1 MLIACHADFVGFG
14 LGVLWVIRSV
24 MCYLYFL
31 TVNCSIA
38 KVIGK
43 YVEINLFILSM
54 YRLLKYNT
62 VQTDLTISKTIH
74 SHKQKSGQ
82 RMIVYVLDFSLFIL
96 SWQLYWIQESLWLR
110 LYRIFSANLC
120 RVSLGQ
126 DCNYLFTGSV
136 TVVSEFT

>member
-1 MLIACHADFVGFG
+1 
-14 LGVLWVIRSV
+14 

-62 VQTDLTISKTIH
+62 VQTDMTISKTIH
-74 SHKQKSGQ
+74 SHKQQPGQ

-96 SWQLYWIQESLWLR
+96 TWQLYWIQESLWLR
-110 LYRIFSANLC
+110 LYRIVSTNLW

-126 DCNYLFTGSV
+126 DCNYLFTGSA

>member
-1 MLIACHADFVGFG
+1 
-14 LGVLWVIRSV
+14 
-24 MCYLYFL
+24 MCYLYLL
-31 TVNCSIA
+31 TVYCSIA

-43 YVEINLFILSM
+43 YVEINHFNWSM

-62 VQTDLTISKTIH
+62 VQADMTISKTIH
-74 SHKQKSGQ
+74 SHKQQPGQ

-96 SWQLYWIQESLWLR
+96 TWQLYWIQESLWLR
-110 LYRIFSANLC
+110 LYRIVSANLW
-120 RVSLGQ
+120 RVSLGR